1 MNGHAAETNGESPV
15 SLPSAKAIP
24 INDAITLQP
33 PLTRRGTG
41 PGLLLLVPGSLDL
54 NGHEKTLDPPPLQ
67 KWAEEGY
74 AVAQIIS
81 DNDIKSSISKAIE
94 ELGNLQECESTS
106 KIGLICRLKTSSVS
120 SRSLMKGSV
129 QLSLG
134 QRASR

>member
-15 SLPSAKAIP
+15 SLPSAKQIP

-33 PLTRRGTG
+33 PLSRRGTG
-41 PGLLLLVPGSLDL
+41 PGLLILVPGSVDL

-81 DNDIKSSISKAIE
+81 NSDIKSSISKAIK
-94 ELGNLQECESTS
+94 ELSDLQECEPIS

-120 SRSLMKGSV
+120 SRSLIEGSV

-134 QRASR
+134 QRATH